1 MRLIF
6 IVLTIVFIVCLYT
19 FLSYNKNIT
28 IQKHLEKETS
38 QYSMIYNTLF
48 KEFQS
53 KSQLIFD
60 LMIDKKQVTDI
71 YKRLNLISPTTKIH
85 SCDQN
90 LINLRDKLYEK
101 LQNKYSKIKTN
112 SKIPIIHFHTKNNL
126 SFLSMEDFNNCCYD
140 LTPFRPLLVNVNNM
154 KQPISG
160 FEIGHNSSM
169 YRFLFPILDNGIH
182 LGSVEIS
189 YDSLIFINELMGHS
203 KALAQIHVFKKI
215 VDKRSSLKE
224 EIELHYK
231 SSPLQGMYTIN
242 KHILNIENQSKQKH
256 ANLMTS
262 KKAREKIET
271 RLASKNK
278 PFSIYDDINGY
289 SITVLP
295 IINPASKQIEGYFT
309 IKSLS
314 KYIHKEE
321 LSFYNHLFT
330 IGFFIILIM
339 ILTYKYFSG
348 EIKRSKLILEK
359 NQALAKKQSEL
370 ENINTNLEEIV
381 TEKINEN
388 LKQKE
393 FITKQSKIAALGEML
408 DAIAHQWKQPLN
420 IINLT
425 ISNLVLRADLNET
438 ISKKEII
445 DLGES
450 TQLQIEHLTT
460 TIDEFRKFFR
470 PDQPTNKYKVIDLI
484 NSTLKLQKNHL
495 IQYHIDVQ
503 INIHETLQLNCIKTE
518 FIHVLIN
525 IINNSIDAF
534 NDNKI
539 QNRMIKINAYKTDTD
554 VAIEICD
561 NAGGIPT
568 DILPHIFKSNYTT
581 KDTGKGTGIGLYL
594 AKQIIEKIDGSIEAY
609 NKETGVCFKIL
620 LKKENP
626 VLES

>member
-1 MRLIF
+1 MRLLF
-6 IVLTIVFIVCLYT
+6 ISLTIVFILCLYT
-19 FLSYNKNIT
+19 FLSYNKNIA
-28 IQKHLEKETS
+28 IEKHLEKETS

-60 LMIDKKQVTDI
+60 LMIDKTQVTNV
-71 YKRLNLISPTTKIH
+71 YKKLNLISPTIKIH

-90 LINLRDKLYEK
+90 LISLRDELYEE

-126 SFLSMEDFNNCCYD
+126 SFLSMEDFKNCCYD
-140 LTPFRPLLVNVNNM
+140 LTPTRPLLVNVNHI

-160 FEIGHNSSM
+160 FETGQNASM
-169 YRFLFPILDNGIH
+169 YRFLFPIIDNEIH

-203 KALAQIHVFKKI
+203 KALAQIHVSKNI
-215 VDKRSSLKE
+215 VDTRVTSKE
-224 EIELHYK
+224 ELELHYK
-231 SSPLQGMYTIN
+231 PSPLQGMYIIN
-242 KHILNIENQSKQKH
+242 KHISNIETQSEQKYK
-256 ANLMTS
+256 NLITS
-262 KKAREKIET
+262 KKARKKIEQT
-271 RLASKNK
+271 FSSNTK
-278 PFSIYDDINGY
+278 PFSIYDDINGH
-289 SITVLP
+289 SITILP
-295 IINPASKQIEGYFT
+295 ITNPASKQIEGYFT

-314 KYIHKEE
+314 KYIQKEE
-321 LSFYNHLFT
+321 SSFYNHFFT
-330 IGFFIILIM
+330 IGFFIILLM

-393 FITKQSKIAALGEML
+393 FITKQSKIAALGEMM

-445 DLGES
+445 ELGES

-470 PDQPTNKYKVIDLI
+470 PNQQTSKYKLIDLI
-484 NSTLKLQKNHL
+484 NSTLKLQKNYL
-495 IQYHIDVQ
+495 IQYQIDVQ
-503 INIHETLQLNCIKTE
+503 INIDESLELNCIKTE

-534 NDNKI
+534 NENKT
-539 QNRMIKINAYKTDTD
+539 QNRLIKINAKNTDTN
-554 VAIEICD
+554 VAIELCD
-561 NAGGIPT
+561 NAGGIPK

-581 KDTGKGTGIGLYL
+581 KDTGKETGIGLYL

-609 NKETGVCFKIL
+609 NKENGVCFKLSI
-620 LKKENP
+620 KY
-626 VLES
+626 